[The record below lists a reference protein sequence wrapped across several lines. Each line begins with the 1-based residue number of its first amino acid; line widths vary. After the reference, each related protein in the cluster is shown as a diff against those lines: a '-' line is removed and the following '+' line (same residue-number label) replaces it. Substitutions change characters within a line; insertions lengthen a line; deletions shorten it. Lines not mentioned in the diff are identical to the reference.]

1 MDFFLCC
8 FQLFAS
14 NNQSNQD
21 IQHRANMKNED
32 STYFGITGPWQWWHI
47 FLIVAVLLII
57 FVIFCFIVKSWVQ
70 AYCINPNT
78 GKVGINPAIWTM
90 TGGGG
95 GRSGG
100 FGGGGDFGGGGG
112 GDFGGGW
119 GGGDCGGGGGGDGGG
134 GGGGGDG
141 GGC

>member
-1 MDFFLCC
+1 MENAD
-8 FQLFAS
+8 S
-14 NNQSNQD
+14 N
-21 IQHRANMKNED
+21 
-32 STYFGITGPWQWWHI
+32 YFGIEGPWQWWHLL
-47 FLIVAVLLII
+47 LIGAVILII
-57 FVIFCFIVKSWVQ
+57 FVIFCFIVKSWVKSC
-70 AYCINPNT
+70 CINPNT

-90 TGGGG
+90 TGG
-95 GRSGG
+95 SGG
-100 FGGGGDFGGGGG
+100 DFGGGGGGDFGGGGG